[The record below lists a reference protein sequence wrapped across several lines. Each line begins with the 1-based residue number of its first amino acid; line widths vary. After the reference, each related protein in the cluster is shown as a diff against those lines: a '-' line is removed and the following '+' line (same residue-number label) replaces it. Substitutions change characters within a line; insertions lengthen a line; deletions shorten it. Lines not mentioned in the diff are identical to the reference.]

1 MLLLG
6 GLRGFGMI
14 DPHVLHIKARGEN
27 IPFSISIPSC
37 YLSQGEGLPGVH
49 GSLTP
54 ILCVCVFLPFL
65 GPLLRHMEVPRLGS
79 PFRVIATDL
88 HHSHSSTGSEL
99 HLQPIP
105 QLTATPDPSPPEQGQ
120 GSNPQPHGSS
130 SDSLT
135 TAPRRE
141 SHHSFIYI

>member
-6 GLRGFGMI
+6 GLREFGMI
-14 DPHVLHIKARGEN
+14 DPHVIHIKACGEN
-27 IPFSISIPSC
+27 IPFSISIPSF

-54 ILCVCVFLPFL
+54 IFFVCVFLPFL
-65 GPLLRHMEVPRLGS
+65 GPLLQHMEVPRLGS
-79 PFRVIATDL
+79 PFRVVATDL
-88 HHSHSSTGSEL
+88 HHSHSSAGSEL

-130 SDSLT
+130 SDSFPLCHN
-135 TAPRRE
+135 RN
-141 SHHSFIYI
+141 SKKFIF